1 MTAPRQ
7 QDLRA
12 RPQSRSDAVVDGIRR
27 MILDGTV
34 APGGRLPVEKD
45 LAELL
50 GVSRGSLREG
60 VRALAVLGVL
70 ETRQGDGTYV
80 TSLGPSML
88 FAPVGLAIELQ
99 GETGGA
105 TSFHVVRRIL
115 ETEAAAMAATRIGAE
130 TLEQARHALDEA
142 TEILG
147 RAPIDHQLLMGCDIA
162 FHRAIAVGSG
172 NPVLAALVESLASRT
187 VRGRLWRGLSDE
199 GALQRTHAEHGA
211 ILAALEAGDAERARV
226 RMAVHLLEVEDFMRS
241 RAGVPDDRQDDPR
254 ADRHADGQHANDR
267 TTSTDGSGVQG

>member
-1 MTAPRQ
+1 VT
-7 QDLRA
+7 DLRV
-12 RPQSRSDAVVDGIRR
+12 RPKSRTDEVVDGIRR
-27 MILDGTV
+27 MILDGTLV
-34 APGGRLPVEKD
+34 PGSRLPVEKD
-45 LAELL
+45 LADLL

-60 VRALAVLGVL
+60 VRALAILGVL

-88 FAPVGLAIELQ
+88 FAPVGLAVELQ
-99 GETGGA
+99 GETGEA
-105 TSFHVVRRIL
+105 ASFHVVRRVL
-115 ETEAAAMAATRIGAE
+115 ETEAAAMAASRGDPE
-130 TLEQARHALDEA
+130 MLEQARQALDEA
-142 TEILG
+142 TEVLD

-211 ILAALEAGDAERARV
+211 IMAALEAREPERARV

-241 RAGVPDDRQDDPR
+241 RDGVPHDGR
-254 ADRHADGQHANDR
+254 ADQQGHPKDQ
-267 TTSTDGSGVQG
+267 TMSTNRSEVQG

>member
-1 MTAPRQ
+1 MTEVKV
-7 QDLRA
+7 
-12 RPQSRSDAVVDGIRR
+12 RPMSRSDEVVDGIRR

-60 VRALAVLGVL
+60 VRALAILGVL

-80 TSLGPSML
+80 TSLGPSVL
-88 FAPVGLAIELQ
+88 FAPVGLAVELH
-99 GETGGA
+99 GENGGA
-105 TSFHVVRRIL
+105 GSFHAVRRIL
-115 ETEAAAMAATRIGAE
+115 ETEAAGMAATRLGPE

-142 TEILG
+142 TEVLS
-147 RAPIDHQLLMGCDIA
+147 RAPIDHEQLMGCDIA

-172 NPVLAALVESLASRT
+172 NPVLAALVESFASRT
-187 VRGRLWRGLSDE
+187 VRGRLWRGLSEE

-211 ILAALEAGDAERARV
+211 ILAALEARDPERARL
-226 RMAVHLLEVEDFMRS
+226 RMAVHLLGVEDFMRS
-241 RAGVPDDRQDDPR
+241 RDAVPG
-254 ADRHADGQHANDR
+254 DGQGDASDR
-267 TTSTDGSGVQG
+267 TTTDGAEVRG

>member
-1 MTAPRQ
+1 MSDVRVRPR
-7 QDLRA
+7 
-12 RPQSRSDAVVDGIRR
+12 SRSDEVVDGIRR
-27 MILDGTV
+27 MILDGELV
-34 APGGRLPVEKD
+34 PGSRLPVEKD
-45 LAELL
+45 LADLL

-60 VRALAVLGVL
+60 VRALAILGVL

-88 FAPVGLAIELQ
+88 FAPVGLAVELQ

-105 TSFHVVRRIL
+105 ESFHVVRRIL
-115 ETEAAAMAATRIGAE
+115 ETEAAAMAASTMGPE
-130 TLEQARHALDEA
+130 MLEHARQALDEA
-142 TEILG
+142 TEVLG
-147 RAPIDHQLLMGCDIA
+147 RAPVDHELLMGCDIA
-162 FHRAIAVGSG
+162 FHRAIAMGSG

-211 ILAALEAGDAERARV
+211 ILAALEARDPERARV

-241 RAGVPDDRQDDPR
+241 RDAVP
-254 ADRHADGQHANDR
+254 DGQHPHEQVDR
-267 TTSTDGSGVQG
+267 NGDPDDVPASAGRAEAQG

>member
-1 MTAPRQ
+1 M
-7 QDLRA
+7 
-12 RPQSRSDAVVDGIRR
+12 SRSDEVVDGIRR
-27 MILDGTV
+27 MILAGTL

-60 VRALAVLGVL
+60 VRALAILGVL

-88 FAPVGLAIELQ
+88 FAPVGLAVELH

-105 TSFHVVRRIL
+105 ESFHAVRRIL
-115 ETEAAAMAATRIGAE
+115 EAEAATLAATRMDQDA
-130 TLEQARHALDEA
+130 LEQARHALDEA
-142 TEILG
+142 TEVLG
-147 RAPIDHQLLMGCDIA
+147 ATPIDHQLLMGCDIS

-199 GALQRTHAEHGA
+199 GALLRTHAEHAA
-211 ILAALEAGDAERARV
+211 ILAALESRDPERARL

-241 RAGVPDDRQDDPR
+241 RDGLPDDRDDE
-254 ADRHADGQHANDR
+254 ANDDTDDQ
-267 TTSTDGSGVQG
+267 TTSTTRPESTRRAEVQG